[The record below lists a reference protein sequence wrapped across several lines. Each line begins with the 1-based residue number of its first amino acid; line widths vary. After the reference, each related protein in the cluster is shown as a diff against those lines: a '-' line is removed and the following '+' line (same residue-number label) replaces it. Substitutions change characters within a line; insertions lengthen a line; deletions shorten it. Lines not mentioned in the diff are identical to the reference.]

1 MLLPLIKVEILF
13 AIVARI
19 CPSSKI
25 YLILEAR
32 STNKTAGKADTTPFI
47 KLFNIDLKKADY
59 KKLSEKVY
67 FTNSIVVA
75 LILLTT
81 EVTNLLLLKALIAI
95 AGIFVYTYLG
105 YKILGYIYKKKGMTK
120 NV

>member
-1 MLLPLIKVEILF
+1 MNSIFYYVIEFLLAFLLVQIYYRLVHNPEKSKKKEKRPAEV
-13 AIVARI
+13 AI
-19 CPSSKI
+19 
-25 YLILEAR
+25 
-32 STNKTAGKADTTPFI
+32 FI

-67 FTNSIVVA
+67 FTNAIVVA